1 MFNIDNQSSRE
12 LRQYLSSIASRCVAK
27 HAANDADAAG
37 GGGGDELPSVIILDG
52 LHRITTT
59 PLGDIFAALL
69 NVELSDRS
77 VLLLTNHT
85 PICLSFPFQSIFD
98 RPQSGVHGI

>member
-12 LRQYLSSIASRCVAK
+12 LRQYLTSIASRCVAK
-27 HAANDADAAG
+27 RAADDDDVDAAAAAAGRG
-37 GGGGDELPSVIILDG
+37 GRGTGAADQLPSVIILDG

-69 NVELSDRS
+69 NVELSDR
-77 VLLLTNHT
+77 
-85 PICLSFPFQSIFD
+85 
-98 RPQSGVHGI
+98 

>member
-27 HAANDADAAG
+27 RATDDDADDAAAAAAG
-37 GGGGDELPSVIILDG
+37 GGTSVADELPSVIILDG

-59 PLGDIFAALL
+59 PLGDIFTALL
-69 NVELSDRS
+69 NVELSDR
-77 VLLLTNHT
+77 
-85 PICLSFPFQSIFD
+85 
-98 RPQSGVHGI
+98 